1 MMVVLAQLH
10 DQKQWTITI
19 DVTID
24 RMYTIVG
31 KEIINPFIHLPLLLL
46 LLLAFFYIWLVLK
59 NWWDNKYKY
68 LTDFSCVF
76 VVDRC

>member
-46 LLLAFFYIWLVLK
+46 LLLAFLHLISLKKLV
-59 NWWDNKYKY
+59 
-68 LTDFSCVF
+68 
-76 VVDRC
+76 RQ